1 MSNFFKTPFTLPTV
15 AAIALVTFIIGI
27 LVSRLFVGPGAG
39 VSAANAPAT
48 SKRIDV
54 IVKATDSQFWQAML
68 AGAQSAG
75 KDWGLQVGL
84 FGATSEADISDQT
97 RLVENSISR
106 HVDAIVL
113 TPSSS
118 QALNGVISR
127 ARSQNIK
134 VITVDTRPT
143 VASDGF
149 IGTDNVKAGAQAADR
164 LGELLQKKGV
174 TSGQI
179 LIESSVAGIQSL
191 VDRDSGFENQLK
203 TRFPGLHVT
212 AHRYN
217 NNDTPTALSQTNDVI
232 SANPGLVG
240 IYADNN
246 VSADGVA
253 QSIQENKAQD
263 RIVAVGFD
271 ADPQEIAALKN
282 GTLKAL
288 VVQNPYYFGYQG
300 VLAAAMSAEGR
311 YAPPNLDPGAVLVD
325 AGNMNSPEVQK
336 LLNPPTTKG
345 GA

>member
-1 MSNFFKTPFTLPTV
+1 MSRFFKTPFTLSTV
-15 AAIALVTFIIGI
+15 AAIALVALIIGV
-27 LVSRLFVGPGAG
+27 LVARIFLPSTTRASG
-39 VSAANAPAT
+39 SSPA
-48 SKRIDV
+48 SGKRVDV

-68 AGAQSAG
+68 AGAQAAG

-84 FGATSEADISDQT
+84 FGATSEADVADQQ
-97 RLVENSISR
+97 RLVENSLSR
-106 HVDAIVL
+106 NVDAIVL
-113 TPSSS
+113 AASSS
-118 QALNGVISR
+118 QALNSVIAR

-134 VITVDTRPT
+134 VITVDTRVT
-143 VASDGF
+143 TASDGF
-149 IGTDNVKAGAQAADR
+149 IGTDNAKAGSQAADR

-179 LIESSVAGIQSL
+179 LIESSVAGVQSL
-191 VDRDSGFENQLK
+191 IDRDSGFQLELK
-203 TRFPGLHVT
+203 ARFPGLQVT

-217 NNDTPTALSQTNDVI
+217 NNDTPTALSQVNDVL
-232 SANPGLVG
+232 SANTGLVG

-253 QSIQENKAQD
+253 QSLQENKAQD

-271 ADPQEIAALKN
+271 SDPQEIGALKN

-288 VVQNPYYFGYQG
+288 VVQNPFYFGYQG
-300 VLAAAMSAEGR
+300 VVAAAMSAQGR
-311 YAPPNLDPGAVLVD
+311 FAPPVLDPGAVLVD
-325 AGNMNSPEVQK
+325 LSNMNTAAVQK

>member
-1 MSNFFKTPFTLPTV
+1 MSRFFKTPFTLSTV
-15 AAIALVTFIIGI
+15 AAIALVALIIGV
-27 LVSRLFVGPGAG
+27 LVARIFLPSTTRASG
-39 VSAANAPAT
+39 SSPA
-48 SKRIDV
+48 SGKRVDV

-68 AGAQSAG
+68 AGAQAAG

-84 FGATSEADISDQT
+84 FGATSEADVADQQ
-97 RLVENSISR
+97 RLVENSLSR
-106 HVDAIVL
+106 NVDAIVL
-113 TPSSS
+113 AASSS
-118 QALNGVISR
+118 QALNSVIAR

-134 VITVDTRPT
+134 VITVDTRVT
-143 VASDGF
+143 TASDGF
-149 IGTDNVKAGAQAADR
+149 IGTDNAKAGSQAADR

-179 LIESSVAGIQSL
+179 LIESSVAGVQSL
-191 VDRDSGFENQLK
+191 IDRDSGFQLELK
-203 TRFPGLHVT
+203 SRFPGLQVT

-217 NNDTPTALSQTNDVI
+217 NNDTPTALSQVNDVL
-232 SANPGLVG
+232 SANTGLVG

-253 QSIQENKAQD
+253 QSLQENKAQD

-271 ADPQEIAALKN
+271 SDPQEIGALKN

-288 VVQNPYYFGYQG
+288 VVQNPFYFGYQG
-300 VLAAAMSAEGR
+300 VVAAAMSAQGR
-311 YAPPNLDPGAVLVD
+311 FAPPVLDPGAVLVD
-325 AGNMNSPEVQK
+325 LSNMGTPAVQK

>member
-1 MSNFFKTPFTLPTV
+1 MSRFFKTPFTLSTV
-15 AAIALVTFIIGI
+15 AAIALVTLIIGA
-27 LVSRLFVGPGAG
+27 LAGRLFAQTST
-39 VSAANAPAT
+39 SANANAPA
-48 SKRIDV
+48 SSNRVDV

-68 AGAQSAG
+68 AGAQAAG
-75 KDWGLQVGL
+75 KDWGIQVGL
-84 FGATSEADISDQT
+84 FGATSEADVSAQLG
-97 RLVENSISR
+97 LVENSMSR
-106 HVDAIVL
+106 NVKAIVL
-113 TPSSS
+113 AASSS
-118 QALNGVISR
+118 QALNGVIDR

-134 VITVDTRPT
+134 VITVDTKVT
-143 VASDGF
+143 TASDGF
-149 IGTDNVKAGAQAADR
+149 IGTDNNKAGAQAADR

-174 TSGQI
+174 TTGKI
-179 LIESSVAGIQSL
+179 LIESSVAGLQTI
-191 VDRDSGFENQLK
+191 VDRDSGFQVELK
-203 TRFPGLHVT
+203 TRFPDLQVT

-217 NNDTPTALSQTNDVI
+217 NNDTPTALSQTNDVL

-253 QSIQENKAQD
+253 QSLQENKAQD

-271 ADPQEIAALKN
+271 SDPQEIGALKT

-311 YAPPNLDPGAVLVD
+311 FAPPSLDPGAVLVALD
-325 AGNMNSPEVQK
+325 NMNTPAVQK

>member
-1 MSNFFKTPFTLPTV
+1 MSRFFKTPFTLSTV
-15 AAIALVTFIIGI
+15 AAIALVALIIGV
-27 LVSRLFVGPGAG
+27 LVARIFLPSTTRASG
-39 VSAANAPAT
+39 SSPA
-48 SKRIDV
+48 SGKRVDV

-68 AGAQSAG
+68 AGAQAAG

-84 FGATSEADISDQT
+84 FGATSEADVADQQ
-97 RLVENSISR
+97 RLVENSLSR
-106 HVDAIVL
+106 NVDAIVL
-113 TPSSS
+113 AASSS
-118 QALNGVISR
+118 QALNSVIAR

-134 VITVDTRPT
+134 VITVDTRVT
-143 VASDGF
+143 TASDGF
-149 IGTDNVKAGAQAADR
+149 IGTDNAKAGSQAADR

-179 LIESSVAGIQSL
+179 LIESSVAGVQSL
-191 VDRDSGFENQLK
+191 IDRDSGFQLELK
-203 TRFPGLHVT
+203 ARFPGLQVT

-217 NNDTPTALSQTNDVI
+217 NNDTPTALSQVNDVL
-232 SANPGLVG
+232 SANTGLVG

-253 QSIQENKAQD
+253 QSLQENKAQD

-271 ADPQEIAALKN
+271 SDPQEIGALKN

-288 VVQNPYYFGYQG
+288 VVQNPFYFGYQG
-300 VLAAAMSAEGR
+300 VVAAAMSAQGR
-311 YAPPNLDPGAVLVD
+311 FAPPVLDPGAVLVD
-325 AGNMNSPEVQK
+325 LSNMGTPAVQK

>member
-1 MSNFFKTPFTLPTV
+1 MSRFFKTPFTLSTV
-15 AAIALVTFIIGI
+15 AAIALVTFIIGV
-27 LVSRLFVGPGAG
+27 LAARLFAPTTLRAG
-39 VSAANAPAT
+39 AANAPAT
-48 SKRIDV
+48 SKHVDV

-68 AGAQSAG
+68 AGAQAAG

-84 FGATSEADISDQT
+84 FGATSEADVADQT

-106 HVDAIVL
+106 GADAIVL
-113 TPSSS
+113 APSSS
-118 QALNGVISR
+118 QALNGVITR
-127 ARSQNIK
+127 ARTQNIK
-134 VITVDTRPT
+134 VITVDTRATVPT
-143 VASDGF
+143 DGF

-174 TSGQI
+174 SSGQI
-179 LIESSVAGIQSL
+179 LIESSVAGVQSL
-191 VDRDSGFENQLK
+191 IDRDTGFQNELK
-203 TRFPGLHVT
+203 ARFPNLQVT

-217 NNDTPTALSQTNDVI
+217 NNDTPTALSQTNDVL
-232 SANPGLVG
+232 SANPSLVG

-253 QSIQENKAQD
+253 QSLQENKAQD
-263 RIVAVGFD
+263 RIVAIGFD
-271 ADPQEIAALKN
+271 SDPQEIAALKN
-282 GTLKAL
+282 GTLKAI

-300 VLAAAMSAEGR
+300 VLAAALSAEGR

-325 AGNMNSPEVQK
+325 SSNMNTPAIQK